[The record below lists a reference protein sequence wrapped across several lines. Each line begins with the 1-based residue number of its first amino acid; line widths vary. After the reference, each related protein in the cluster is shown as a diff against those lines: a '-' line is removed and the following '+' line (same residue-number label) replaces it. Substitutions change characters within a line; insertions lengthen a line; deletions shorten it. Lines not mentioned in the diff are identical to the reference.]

1 MPQQLVT
8 LLQAIQRTPYQPYDE
23 PTLRGY
29 MTAIASYE
37 NPKVLDAYDLS
48 QQSSSVLRVRD
59 ERIDGLPMVA
69 RVALVGK
76 MHAGKSSVAGIF
88 KEAGYKPVSLADEVK
103 ELALVAANAV
113 QIRPSLYMPRRISLV
128 DRKDLDGSKS
138 VYRGLLQ
145 WVGTYGRE
153 QISADI
159 WVKIFE
165 AKYLTQGAKELL
177 VIDDMR
183 FPNEAN
189 MLRTKGFSIVRVERG
204 EDERK
209 SSVIRS
215 FQREVGRE
223 PTKKEL
229 KQMMN
234 ADSEKFVDDIRPD
247 IIIKNNSTLAG
258 LQNAARRIAKKP
270 YGYGD

>member
-1 MPQQLVT
+1 
-8 LLQAIQRTPYQPYDE
+8 
-23 PTLRGY
+23 
-29 MTAIASYE
+29 MTAIASYD
-37 NPKVLDAYDLS
+37 NPKIIDAYDLS
-48 QQSSSVLRVRD
+48 RVSSSRDSMTLRN
-59 ERIDGLPMVA
+59 EREDLPMLA

-128 DRKDLDGSKS
+128 DRKDIDGSKS

-145 WVGTYGRE
+145 WIGTYGRE

-165 AKYLTQGAKELL
+165 AKYLIQGAKDLL

-209 SSVIRS
+209 ASVARS
-215 FQREVGRE
+215 FRTEVGRD

-229 KQMMN
+229 KQMLN
-234 ADSEKFVDDIRPD
+234 ADSEIFVDEIKPD